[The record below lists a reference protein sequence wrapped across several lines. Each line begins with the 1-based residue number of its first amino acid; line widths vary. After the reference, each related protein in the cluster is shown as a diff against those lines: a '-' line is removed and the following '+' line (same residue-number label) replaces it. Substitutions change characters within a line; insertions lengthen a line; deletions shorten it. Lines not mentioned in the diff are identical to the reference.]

1 MTTAG
6 TKPIMNGSDTK
17 TKQEAAAAK
26 KEKRRL
32 RKLAKKA
39 ILEGSRE

>member
-6 TKPIMNGSDTK
+6 SKPIMDGSGTV

-32 RKLAKKA
+32 RKLAKAEA
-39 ILEGSRE
+39 INPTK